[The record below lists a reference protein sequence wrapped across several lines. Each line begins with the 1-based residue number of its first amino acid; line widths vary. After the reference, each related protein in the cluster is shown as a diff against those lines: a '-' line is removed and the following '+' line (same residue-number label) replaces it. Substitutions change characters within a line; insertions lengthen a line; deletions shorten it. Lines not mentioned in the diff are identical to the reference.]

1 MMYACF
7 WTCMQNPQCFFYGH
21 SFNFVFGTFC
31 ICCICCGSSVERRV
45 SIPNSAPC
53 CLCFKA
59 YLSVGGSWF
68 SEMLWQCLVM
78 FGLGFRASK
87 HTPNIPKCF
96 LWLLNVRMLS
106 IQNAST
112 FWSFRPNPGGD
123 LHVSWQILADASP
136 CSSYTVVTTVVTT
149 TVVTTTVVSIAE
161 FNCGFWCFLHGDRRD
176 MLQLF
181 QPLHCVVPADA
192 MLIQAND
199 QCNTRRQDWNC
210 SKMCVA
216 FILFLPSSEEVDYEL
231 FTIILIY
238 KQYTFVFTLWIWCC
252 SYYIYMQL

>member
-1 MMYACF
+1 MLL
-7 WTCMQNPQCFFYGH
+7 
-21 SFNFVFGTFC
+21 VFQ
-31 ICCICCGSSVERRV
+31 SLRV
-45 SIPNSAPC
+45 SRWI
-53 CLCFKA
+53 
-59 YLSVGGSWF
+59 
-68 SEMLWQCLVM
+68 LVFRDALTM
-78 FGLGFRASK
+78 FGHVWSRSLGFRASK

-96 LWLLNVRMLS
+96 LWLLKVRMLS

-112 FWSFRPNPGGD
+112 WSFRPNPGGD

-136 CSSYTVVTTVVTT
+136 CSSYTL
-149 TVVTTTVVSIAE
+149 VTTTVVSIAE
-161 FNCGFWCFLHGDRRD
+161 FHCGFWCFLHGDRRD

-216 FILFLPSSEEVDYEL
+216 FILFLPGHSLHRKKWTMNYS
-231 FTIILIY
+231 
-238 KQYTFVFTLWIWCC
+238 
-252 SYYIYMQL
+252 QLY